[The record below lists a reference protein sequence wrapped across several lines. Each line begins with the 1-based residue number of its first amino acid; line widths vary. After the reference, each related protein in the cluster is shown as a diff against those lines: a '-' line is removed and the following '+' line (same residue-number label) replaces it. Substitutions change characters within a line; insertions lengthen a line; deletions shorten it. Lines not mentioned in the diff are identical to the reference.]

1 MLESSLYAEDQFCHL
16 HFTGSF
22 WDGACYVRRP
32 GPRPKQL
39 HLDAFHVAHLA
50 PCGLHGG
57 DGGLGHHPVL
67 DSGQYFSVA
76 VWVVVVVNINLVDPN
91 TGHSKS
97 DPWPSILCFC
107 CCS

>member
-1 MLESSLYAEDQFCHL
+1 M
-16 HFTGSF
+16 
-22 WDGACYVRRP
+22 
-32 GPRPKQL
+32 
-39 HLDAFHVAHLA
+39 AHLA
-50 PCGLHGG
+50 PRGLHGG
-57 DGGLGHHPVL
+57 DGGLRHHPVL